1 METIVITGA
10 NRGIGLQLVKIFATA
25 GYRVIATCRDMSKAA
40 SILALSSA
48 QPIRVL
54 PLDASDS
61 TSIANF
67 CSEVSDE
74 TIDILINN
82 AGVKGNDPDRLTS
95 SDADGWLEVMRIN
108 TIAPMEIT
116 QGLLPSLRRSQRP
129 RVITISSQIGAL
141 ELSGAGWHAYR
152 SSKAAVNKVM
162 LVIAQELRSDG
173 FIVCPVHPGWVQT
186 DMGGPTADL
195 SVEDSASGLF
205 DLITSMTIDHSGRF
219 RTWDGREHPW

>member
-1 METIVITGA
+1 
-10 NRGIGLQLVKIFATA
+10 
-25 GYRVIATCRDMSKAA
+25 
-40 SILALSSA
+40 
-48 QPIRVL
+48 
-54 PLDASDS
+54 
-61 TSIANF
+61 
-67 CSEVSDE
+67 
-74 TIDILINN
+74 
-82 AGVKGNDPDRLTS
+82 
-95 SDADGWLEVMRIN
+95 MRIN

-162 LVIAQELRSDG
+162 QVIAQELRSDG
-173 FIVCPVHPGWVQT
+173 IIVCPVHPGWVQT

-219 RTWDGREHPW
+219 WTWDGREHPW